1 MPPCEGMALRL
12 CHGRGRDVAAAR
24 ILSVFFLLF
33 LTYIGPHVGHE
44 GEEVVSPPLGR
55 MRKRDIVRYYGRR
68 MIRKVGKRPRVFSIA
83 KR

>member
-1 MPPCEGMALRL
+1 VEWPSNR
-12 CHGRGRDVAAAR
+12 RDRRCSSCKITVC
-24 ILSVFFLLF
+24 LVSPLPHV
-33 LTYIGPHVGHE
+33 GPHVGHE

-68 MIRKVGKRPRVFSIA
+68 MIRKVGKRPRVFNIA